1 MKKEIRKVLVINS
14 GSSSLK
20 YQLFDMKTETRLAKG
35 VIERIGCGGPKDHA
49 EALKQVVAELGDKA
63 QGIDAI
69 GHRVLHGGEVFKD
82 SALMSKANMSKAKKL
97 VKFGP
102 LHMPANLGG
111 IEACEKIFKGVP
123 NVGVFDTAFHIA
135 TMPDCAGMYA
145 IDPKYYKKLGIRKY
159 GFHGTSHKFVTLA
172 AAKFLKKPLSKVN
185 LVTCHLGNGS
195 SLAAIKNGQVVD
207 TTMGLT
213 PLAGLVMG
221 TRCGNIDAAA
231 VLAIMEAE
239 HLTPEQA
246 DTLLNKKSGLLA
258 LTGSSDCRDICAK
271 ADKGDKMAELA
282 LEMLAYRVALY
293 IGGYNTIVGGA
304 DAIVLTGGIGENSS
318 EVRARILARL
328 GALGIK
334 LDKTANKVRGELKV
348 ISTKDSKIPVVVI
361 PTNEELMIA
370 RDTVR
375 VLGE

>member
-35 VIERIGCGGPKDHA
+35 LIERIGCGGPKDHA
-49 EALKQVVAELGDKA
+49 EALKLVVAELGDKA
-63 QGIDAI
+63 KDIDAI
-69 GHRVLHGGEVFKD
+69 GHRILHGGEVFKD
-82 SALMSKANMSKAKKL
+82 SAKMDKAAMAKAKKL

-111 IEACEKIFKGVP
+111 VEACEKIFKGVP

-172 AAKFLKKPLSKVN
+172 AAKFLKKPLAKVN

-195 SLAAIKNGQVVD
+195 SLAAIKNGHVID

-231 VLAIMEAE
+231 VLSIMESE
-239 HLTPEQA
+239 HLTPHEA

-271 ADKGDKMAELA
+271 AAKGDKMAELA
-282 LEMLAYRVALY
+282 LEMLSYRVALY

-304 DAIVLTGGIGENSS
+304 DAIVMTGGIGENSE
-318 EVRARILARL
+318 EVRKRILARL

-334 LDKTANKVRGELKV
+334 VDKKANKVRGELKV

-375 VLGE
+375 VLGK